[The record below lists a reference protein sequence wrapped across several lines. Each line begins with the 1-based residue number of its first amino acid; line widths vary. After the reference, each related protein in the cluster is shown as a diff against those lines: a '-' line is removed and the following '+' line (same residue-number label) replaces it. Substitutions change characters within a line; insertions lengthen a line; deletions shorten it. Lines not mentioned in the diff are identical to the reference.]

1 MTKKASTEV
10 ITDLQNNKD
19 YIILN
24 NIFSVPKFVK
34 KVGKI
39 GEERVVTET
48 YTPKIFFEILSQLT
62 PQHLLDAV
70 RGYVSMVFSVK
81 DFLASIEP
89 TNSNND
95 YNHVI
100 NCIKEMQNIGVHF
113 EDKKVIMGFPVIT
126 YFKYEA
132 GTGMMRLDLRLEL
145 AEAFLAVKQSEN
157 FSFLKKHL
165 FKLNSAQA
173 IRFFPFFV
181 SWRNKGMYEISL
193 DAFKEK
199 FSYNTDGYK
208 AFNNI
213 RIKVIEPAIKEIND
227 KTDLLISYK
236 LLGDN
241 LEGARQRV
249 SGLQFFIKEKKKQL
263 PPQKVVIEDAVF
275 EEIKAPKPTD
285 SQATQ
290 SVVSRNSGI
299 TENPYLADIL
309 RIFHFFEPDSSPENI
324 NGFLSA
330 FDKPKAVLEAC
341 LYAEQEQGKG
351 HTIKNFRGYL
361 IAGIPKGLGFGI
373 LEQRAKEQTK
383 TQQAAQK
390 KTAQVDKA
398 AELEKLLKDADIL
411 RGGYKKDINGVIK
424 HTTDADKENVANILR
439 AKSSIYAGKTLAD
452 FKGKMFISTYVTTF
466 MATYPE
472 RFVDVQH
479 AYQAKFDGLRAK
491 IKKLDPTHNTDLFYY

>member
-1 MTKKASTEV
+1 MTKKTTAEV
-10 ITDLQNNKD
+10 ITDLQNNQD

-24 NIFSVPKFVK
+24 NVFSVPKFVK
-34 KVGKI
+34 KVGKL
-39 GEERVVTET
+39 GKERVVTET

-70 RGYVSMVFSVK
+70 GGYVSMLFSVK

-113 EDKKVIMGFPVIT
+113 EDKKVIIGFPVIT
-126 YFKYEA
+126 YFKYET
-132 GTGMMRLDLRLEL
+132 GTGIMKLELRREL

-157 FSFLKKHL
+157 FSFLKKYL

-193 DAFKEK
+193 EAFKEK

-213 RIKVIEPAIKEIND
+213 RIKVLEPAIKEINE

-263 PPQKVVIEDAVF
+263 PPKKVVIEDAVF
-275 EEIKAPKPTD
+275 EEIKTSKVIVAAPD
-285 SQATQ
+285 N
-290 SVVSRNSGI
+290 V
-299 TENPYLADIL
+299 YLADIL
-309 RIFHFFEPDSSPENI
+309 RVFNVFEPDSTSESI

-330 FDKPKAVLEAC
+330 FADQKAVLEAC
-341 LYAEQEQGKG
+341 LYAEQEQLKRNS
-351 HTIKNFRGYL
+351 IRNFRGYL
-361 IAGIPKGLGFGI
+361 VMGIPKGLGFGI
-373 LEQRAKEQTK
+373 LEERAKDQAK
-383 TQQAAQK
+383 AQQVEQK

-398 AELEKLLKDADIL
+398 IELENLLKEAEIL
-411 RGGYKKDINGVIK
+411 RGGYRVAINAIIK
-424 HTTDADKENVANILR
+424 QTTDDDKENVADILR
-439 AKSSIYAGKTLAD
+439 ARSSIFASKTLAD
-452 FKGKMFISTYVTTF
+452 FRDIKYISTYITTF
-466 MATYPE
+466 IATYPR
-472 RFVDVQH
+472 RFANVQRT
-479 AYQAKFDGLRAK
+479 YQEKFDVLTAK
-491 IKKLDPTHNTDLFYY
+491 IKKLDPMQAKNVFHY